1 MKSTETL
8 FDVLSEQIDFSSK
21 TKFVWM
27 KSSINGRKNDLRIGK
42 MLILWFR
49 RIDNWNQ
56 YDYYQI
62 TNQNLL
68 NR

>member
-21 TKFVWM
+21 TKLVWM